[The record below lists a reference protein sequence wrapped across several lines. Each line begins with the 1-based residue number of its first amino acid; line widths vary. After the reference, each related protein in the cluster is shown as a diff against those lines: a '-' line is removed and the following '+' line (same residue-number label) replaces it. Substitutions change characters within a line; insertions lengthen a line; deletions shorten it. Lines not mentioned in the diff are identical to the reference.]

1 MIYQV
6 IMQDEWDNLYHLG
19 FYKDLKDAIPEVN
32 SWLSTYNVE
41 IDELSAYPSTF
52 GMCFDRGLETE
63 DAYVHIRGFIFDRLQ
78 EE

>member
-6 IMQDEWDNLYHLG
+6 IMQDEWDNLHHLG
-19 FYKDLKDAIPEVN
+19 FYKNLKDAIPDVN

-41 IDELSAYPSTF
+41 IDELFEYPSSF
-52 GMCFDRGLETE
+52 GMCFDRTLETE
-63 DAYVHIRGFIFDRLQ
+63 DAYVHIRGVIFDRLQ